1 MKLNSIKLRQFREKA
16 RMSQNELGM
25 QIGLSQATIW
35 FWEQRDTD
43 IKLEYGILLCEI
55 LGIPLVELSDDEII
69 NAVDEKKSKK
79 SENLIENPLEIYH
92 LQNDLIFQL
101 KKQVTS
107 LELEVL
113 RLKKKI
119 EVRSK

>member
-1 MKLNSIKLRQFREKA
+1 
-16 RMSQNELGM
+16 MSQNELGM